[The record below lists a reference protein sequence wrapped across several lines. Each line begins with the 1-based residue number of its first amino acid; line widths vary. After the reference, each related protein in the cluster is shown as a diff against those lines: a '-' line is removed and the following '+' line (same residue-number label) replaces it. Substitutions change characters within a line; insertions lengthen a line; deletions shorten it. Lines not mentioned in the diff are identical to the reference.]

1 MEVVFAR
8 CAGIDVHKR
17 SVVVCRLTPGL
28 TGTRDATSQV
38 VAVTQTFGTTTD
50 ELLRLSDW
58 LAEGGCT
65 HVGLESTGEF
75 WKPVFN
81 LLEGTFTVWLLNA
94 QHIKAVPGRKTDVK
108 DAQWIAELLRHGLVR
123 PSFIPPQP
131 QRELRD
137 LTRYRIGFVRE
148 RATLVNRVQKVLES
162 TNLKLSSVVSNV
174 VGVSS
179 RAILAALLAGEED
192 PAVLANLAKGQLRK
206 KRPQLEQ
213 ALQGRLRPHQ
223 SFVLTELL
231 AQIDALEE
239 TVARFDAQIRDA
251 CTLHD
256 DADRV
261 VALLDTIP
269 GIAEATA
276 QLLVAEIGT
285 DMHRFSSPAALA
297 AWAGLAPGN
306 NESAGRQRS
315 GRTRKGNVWLR
326 TALVQAAQAAAHMK
340 HTALAARYRRIATR
354 RGAKKAVIALAH
366 TLLVIAYYVIL
377 RREPYHEL
385 GEDYL
390 QRLDP
395 QTRARRLVRQLS
407 HLGFDVELR
416 SHDLGAA
423 IPVAAP
429 LATVPPLAGT

>member
-1 MEVVFAR
+1 MQVLHPR
-8 CAGIDVHKR
+8 CAGLDVHKKTAVACILVTAEDGQVQR
-17 SVVVCRLTPGL
+17 HLQTFSTMTSGLLALDDWLT
-28 TGTRDATSQV
+28 THDVSQV
-38 VAVTQTFGTTTD
+38 AM
-50 ELLRLSDW
+50 
-58 LAEGGCT
+58 
-65 HVGLESTGEF
+65 ESTGIY
-75 WKPVFN
+75 WRPVFTI
-81 LLEGTFTVWLLNA
+81 LEANRSVMVVNA
-94 QHIKAVPGRKTDVK
+94 QHMKAVPGRKTDVK

-137 LTRYRIGFVRE
+137 LTRYRISFVRE

-162 TNLKLSSVVSNV
+162 TNLKLSSVVSNL

-192 PAVLANLAKGQLRK
+192 PEVLANLAKGQLRK

-213 ALQGRLRPHQ
+213 ALRGRLRPHQ

-239 TVARFDAQIRDA
+239 TVARFDAQIRDS

-269 GIAEATA
+269 GIAQATA

-340 HTALAARYRRIATR
+340 HTALAARYRRIAAR

-377 RREPYHEL
+377 RRESYHEL

-395 QTRARRLVRQLS
+395 ETRARRLVQKLS

-416 SHDLGAA
+416 SHDPGAA
-423 IPVAAP
+423 IPAAAS
-429 LATVPPLAGT
+429 LATAPPLTRA

>member
-1 MEVVFAR
+1 MDVVFER

-17 SVVVCRLTPGL
+17 TVVVCRMAP
-28 TGTRDATSQV
+28 DATGQV
-38 VAVTQTFGTTTD
+38 GAPTQTFGTTTG

-58 LAEGGCT
+58 LAEVGCT
-65 HVGLESTGEF
+65 HVGLESTGEY
-75 WKPVFN
+75 WKPVYN
-81 LLEGTFTVWLLNA
+81 LLEGAFTVWLLNA
-94 QHIKAVPGRKTDVK
+94 QYIKAVPGRKTDVK

-137 LTRYRIGFVRE
+137 LIRYRTTFVRE

-162 TNLKLSSVVSNV
+162 TNLKLASVVSDV
-174 VGVSS
+174 MGVSS
-179 RAILAALLAGEED
+179 RAILTALLAGETD
-192 PAVLANLAKGQLRK
+192 PAILADLAKGQLRK

-213 ALQGRLRPHQ
+213 ALRGEVRPHQ

-231 AQIDALEE
+231 AQIDSLEE
-239 TVARFDAQIRDA
+239 TITRFDTQVREACAAQ
-251 CTLHD
+251 D
-256 DADRV
+256 DAAQV

-269 GIAEATA
+269 GIAEGTA

-285 DMHRFSSPAALA
+285 DMSRFPSAAALA
-297 AWAGLAPGN
+297 SWAGLAPGN
-306 NESAGRQRS
+306 NESAGRQRT

-326 TALVQAAQAAAHMK
+326 TAMVQAAQAAAHVK
-340 HTALAARYRRIATR
+340 QTALAARYRRIAAR

-366 TLLVIAYYVIL
+366 TLLVIAYHVIL

-390 QRLDP
+390 QQITP
-395 QTRARRLVRQLS
+395 TMRAQRLVRQLS
-407 HLGFDVELR
+407 RLGFE
-416 SHDLGAA
+416 
-423 IPVAAP
+423 VALPAP
-429 LATVPPLAGT
+429 LSGDATPGEGTLLSGA